1 MMADLNLNL
10 LTEWLLTYALHS
22 TVLLGTA
29 AFADRTFLRGRSYW
43 QELVWKSA
51 LLGGILSASL
61 QLAIGGSALLK
72 LPVPDMLLPNI
83 AAERTVDSQRPLP
96 KSLAAPQAAPRPRV
110 AVLEAG
116 GSKLKAPSLA
126 PKPAKPAIL
135 PARAPSAPWIGLWLI
150 GAALLLARLEL
161 AAFQLRHLLR
171 DRQPFP
177 EGLLPD
183 DLPGWVRVSAC
194 RSISQPMAVGL
205 REICLPRSMTAMPQQ
220 QVHAAL
226 AHELAHLQ
234 RRDGVWRWLCLVV
247 QSVLFFQPL
256 NVLASRRIA
265 AAAEQGSDAL
275 ALRGGAKRADLVE
288 VLAAF
293 ALSTGRAARWRP
305 SRKALDTPL
314 LASAMAGRRHEV
326 VTRIENLLA
335 GRLSVGPNVRL
346 VLPVAVVV
354 ALAGALSL
362 PTLSTGS
369 ERRGT
374 SVEVTSH
381 SNSTTQISVT
391 HSDDDMRLKLKAEG
405 RFTFNEAETALSSLD
420 GFFDL
425 TTSRTGE
432 KRRVR
437 FVGDDGEVETTYWV
451 DGRKQPYDANAQAWF
466 AEQLPEML
474 RITGIDSEA
483 RAGRIYRA
491 GGIDALTEEVRLTR
505 SDLTRRRYLSGL
517 AKSQSLAEDEV
528 TRLLSIAGESI
539 GSDVEQRLAMEA
551 LAKYQAAQIDWLTY
565 YESTNAIGSDVEQ
578 RLALQSTLRLLPEK
592 PELSEAYVRASR
604 DLGSDVEHRLAL
616 EALLE
621 RGPLDRAVHDTV
633 IDAAGDIG
641 SDVEQRLLLAELI
654 KSDLQQESAVMLVRK
669 ASEQIGSDLELRL
682 LLSDVLDRY
691 DDEAVRDA
699 VSRAAEQMGGLEK
712 ELLLRE
718 L

>member
-1 MMADLNLNL
+1 MSMDLNLNL

-22 TVLLGTA
+22 TVLLGA
-29 AFADRTFLRGRSYW
+29 AAIADRTILRGRSFW
-43 QELVWKSA
+43 QELVWKAA

-61 QLAIGGSALLK
+61 QLATGGSALLK
-72 LPVPDMLLPNI
+72 LPVPDMLLP
-83 AAERTVDSQRPLP
+83 AVVAERTIDSQRAMP
-96 KSLAAPQAAPRPRV
+96 APQATPLPRV
-110 AVLEAG
+110 GVLEVG
-116 GSKLKAPSLA
+116 GKKITAASLA
-126 PKPAKPAIL
+126 PKPVEPAML
-135 PARAPSAPWIGLWLI
+135 PAAAPSAPWIGLWLI
-150 GAALLLARLEL
+150 GAALMLARLEL

-171 DRQPFP
+171 GRRPFP
-177 EGLLPD
+177 NALLPENV
-183 DLPGWVRVSAC
+183 PGWVRVSAC
-194 RSISQPMAVGL
+194 RGISQPMAVGL
-205 REICLPRSMTAMPQQ
+205 REICLPQSMTAMPQQ

-234 RRDGVWRWLCLVV
+234 RGDGVWRWLCLLV

-275 ALRGGAKRADLVE
+275 ALRGGAKRSDLVE

-293 ALSTGRAARWRP
+293 ALSTKRAAGRSP
-305 SRKALDTPL
+305 SRRSMDTPL

-335 GRLSVGPNVRL
+335 GRLSVGPNGRL

-362 PTLSTGS
+362 PTLSTGT

-391 HSDDDMRLKLKAEG
+391 HSDDDFRLKLKAEG
-405 RFTFNEAETALSSLD
+405 RFAFNEAETALESLD

-425 TTSRTGE
+425 TTSRPGE

-437 FVGDDGEVETTYWV
+437 FVGDDGAIETTYWV
-451 DGRKQPYDANAQAWF
+451 DGRKRPYDAEAQAWF
-466 AEQLPEML
+466 ADQLPEML
-474 RITGIDSEA
+474 RITGIDAEA

-491 GGIDALTEEVRLTR
+491 GGIDALLDEVRLTR

-517 AKSQSLAEDEV
+517 AKSETLADDEV

-551 LAKYQAAQIDWLTY
+551 LAKYQAEQIDWLTY
-565 YESTNAIGSDVEQ
+565 YAATNAIGSDVEQ
-578 RLALQSTLRLLPEK
+578 RLALESSLRLLPEK
-592 PELSEAYVRASR
+592 PELSEAYVRATR
-604 DLGSDVEHRLAL
+604 ELGSDVEHRLAL

-621 RGPLDRAVHDTV
+621 RGALDRAVHDTL

-641 SDVEQRLLLAELI
+641 SDLEQRLLLSELI
-654 KSDLQQESAVMLVRK
+654 KKELQRETAVMLVRK

-682 LLSDVLDRY
+682 LLSDVLDRH
-691 DDEAVRDA
+691 DSDAVKDA